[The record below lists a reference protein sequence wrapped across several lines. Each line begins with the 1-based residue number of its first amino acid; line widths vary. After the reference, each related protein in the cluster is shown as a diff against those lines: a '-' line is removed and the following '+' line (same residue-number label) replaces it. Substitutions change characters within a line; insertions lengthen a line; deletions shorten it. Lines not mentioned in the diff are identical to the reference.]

1 MAWYFN
7 CEYFLQQTLKACKR
21 WYQIYPITRIYIWC
35 ILCKKL
41 TCWNRKGEWEMF
53 HFVGK
58 NLLWWHYHYK
68 KKERRRTK
76 IACLKVF
83 TNVVNWGFEAHNKAG
98 KETLV
103 CASFTNCN
111 DSIFSFRESPSDCN
125 QGGALPNGQAP
136 DHVFHLPPLHL
147 HLVLVHL
154 HLLQRWLRTT
164 PPPPPPPPSS
174 SPPLPPGPGLLKEP
188 LTTGGEF
195 ELWVGT
201 KRQFHCFLEMEP
213 GHRIKAIRC
222 IWLINHTTSQVS
234 KPI

>member
-58 NLLWWHYHYK
+58 KLLWWHYLYK

-83 TNVVNWGFEAHNKAG
+83 TNVVNWGFEEHNKAG

-125 QGGALPNGQAP
+125 QGGAWPGPWSCAPPSSPASPPRPRPSPPSPTLAPN
-136 DHVFHLPPLHL
+136 HTSFSSSSSFFFH
-147 HLVLVHL
+147 
-154 HLLQRWLRTT
+154 
-164 PPPPPPPPSS
+164 PPPSWTRPS
-174 SPPLPPGPGLLKEP
+174 QGATHNRGWVWTLSWNQAPVPLFPRD
-188 LTTGGEF
+188 
-195 ELWVGT
+195 GT
-201 KRQFHCFLEMEP
+201 WSQDQSHAM
-213 GHRIKAIRC
+213 H
-222 IWLINHTTSQVS
+222 LID
-234 KPI
+234 